1 METKLFVG
9 NLAFSTTSEELG
21 TLFAQAGTVASAEV
35 IIDRATG
42 RSRGFAFVQ
51 MSNDD
56 EAQKAINMFN
66 GYSLNNREIKV
77 NLARPREDSG
87 RGGGFGGPR
96 RNSGG
101 YGDRGGRGG
110 NYGNR
115 GGGDRRGGSSRY

>member
-51 MSNDD
+51 MSNDA
-56 EAQKAINMFN
+56 EAQKAISMFN

-110 NYGNR
+110 NPGNR